1 MITLD
6 IERPEDNFKR
16 YNVGNYY
23 TLTEQLKNGRI
34 EYRTFK
40 RYNAD
45 NYEYIPQINY
55 DTYNEDPSNSF
66 IVNSVTHVA
75 CSMNNIDAII
85 EEHEKYMWGLKEA
98 RKAIDEMKEH
108 FNL

>member
-23 TLTEQLKNGRI
+23 TLTEQLNNGRI

-40 RYNAD
+40 RDIAD
-45 NYEYIPQINY
+45 NSEYIPLIIY

-66 IVNSVTHVA
+66 IVHPVTHMS
-75 CSMNNIDAII
+75 CLMRNIGVLI